1 MSVLPVVGCSSG
13 PGGGTTCEQYAQM
26 APDTGLMVNLS
37 DDQANVIE
45 SMLEQHDRAHDSST
59 VSMAAM
65 QIVAYC
71 NIYAGKAGSNAG
83 QPIGNIPGLR

>member
-26 APDTGLMVNLS
+26 GPDTGLLANLT
-37 DDQANVIE
+37 DEQANVIK
-45 SMLEQHDRAHDSST
+45 SMLEQHDRVHDSST
-59 VSMAAM
+59 VSMAAL

-71 NIYAGKAGSNAG
+71 NLYGGKAGSTAA
-83 QPIGNIPGLR
+83 QPIENIPGLS